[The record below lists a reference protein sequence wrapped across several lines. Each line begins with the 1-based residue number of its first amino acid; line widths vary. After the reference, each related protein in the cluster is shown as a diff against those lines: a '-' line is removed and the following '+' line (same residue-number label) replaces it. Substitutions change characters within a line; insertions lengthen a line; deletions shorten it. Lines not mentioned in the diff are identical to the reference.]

1 MKEKLKSL
9 QELSVVSKTKQE
21 LSIVNNEKQES
32 SSVIKTKQEDIYTIK
47 RFKWRRVIS
56 FKNKKWFDSKPNVN
70 HIDLEKSDGNIYKTI
85 KTLFEDEKTRNWMI
99 HLATN
104 FLPLNNPSQCP
115 ILPAE
120 KCFCKISGDE
130 LTDSMRIKTG
140 DRNKAMGY
148 VGLKS
153 NVVLSADAIRELYR
167 YVYNNIINF
176 DTKIGHIVNHA
187 FDDIRLEETSEEAK
201 K

>member
-1 MKEKLKSL
+1 MKEKLNSL
-9 QELSVVSKTKQE
+9 QDLT
-21 LSIVNNEKQES
+21 IVNN
-32 SSVIKTKQEDIYTIK
+32 TKQEDVYTLK
-47 RFKWRRVIS
+47 MYKWRSVIS
-56 FKNKKWFDSKPNVN
+56 RKNKKWFDSKNNVN
-70 HIDLEKSDGNIYKTI
+70 NIDLEKSNANIYKTI
-85 KTLFEDEKTRNWMI
+85 KTLFDDDKTRNWMI

-115 ILPAE
+115 ILPTE

-153 NVVLSADAIRELYR
+153 NVILSADAIRELYK
-167 YVYNNIINF
+167 YVYHNIINF
-176 DTKIGHIVNHA
+176 YTKIGHIVNHA
-187 FDDIRLEETSEEAK
+187 FDDIRLEETSQEEK

>member
-9 QELSVVSKTKQE
+9 QELSSVRKIKQEFIGVTETKQE
-21 LSIVNNEKQES
+21 LSNISN
-32 SSVIKTKQEDIYTIK
+32 TKQEDAYTIK
-47 RFKWRRVIS
+47 MYKWRKVIS
-56 FKNKKWFDSKPNVN
+56 FKNKKWFNTKPNVN
-70 HIDLEKSDGNIYKTI
+70 NIDLEKSDANIYKTI

-115 ILPAE
+115 ILPTE
-120 KCFCKISGDE
+120 KYFCKISGDE
-130 LTDSMRIKTG
+130 LTDSLRIKTG

-153 NVVLSADAIRELYR
+153 NVILSADAIRELYR
-167 YVYNNIINF
+167 YVYDNIVNF

-187 FDDIRLEETSEEAK
+187 FDDIRLEETSQEDK

>member
-1 MKEKLKSL
+1 MKEKLNSL
-9 QELSVVSKTKQE
+9 QELNKVKSV
-21 LSIVNNEKQES
+21 
-32 SSVIKTKQEDIYTIK
+32 KQEDVYVSK
-47 RFKWRRVIS
+47 MYKWRSVIS
-56 FKNKKWFDSKPNVN
+56 RKNKKWFDSKPNVN
-70 HIDLEKSDGNIYKTI
+70 NIDLEKSDANIYKTI
-85 KTLFEDEKTRNWMI
+85 KTLFEDDKTRNWMI

-120 KCFCKISGDE
+120 KCFCKFSGDE
-130 LTDSMRIKTG
+130 LTDMMRIKTG

-153 NVVLSADAIRELYR
+153 NVILSADAIRELYR
-167 YVYNNIINF
+167 YVYYNIVNF

-187 FDDIRLEETSEEAK
+187 FDDIRLEETSQEPK

>member
-1 MKEKLKSL
+1 MKQKLNSL
-9 QELSVVSKTKQE
+9 QDL
-21 LSIVNNEKQES
+21 
-32 SSVIKTKQEDIYTIK
+32 SSVKTTKQEDIYTIK
-47 RFKWRRVIS
+47 MYKWRRVIS
-56 FKNKKWFDSKPNVN
+56 QKNKKWFDSKPNVN
-70 HIDLEKSDGNIYKTI
+70 NFDLSKSDVNIYKTI
-85 KTLFEDEKTRNWMI
+85 KTLFEDDKTRNFMI
-99 HLATN
+99 HVATN

-120 KCFCKISGDE
+120 KCFCKFSGDE
-130 LTDSMRIKTG
+130 LTDMMRIKTG

-153 NVVLSADAIRELYR
+153 NIILSADAIRELYR
-167 YVYNNIINF
+167 YVYDNIINF

-187 FDDIRLEETSEEAK
+187 FDDIRLEETNQQVK